1 MIASAYIKNLRIS
14 TKHATYISKIIRG
27 KNALKAKKFL
37 ELVAKQKLTLD
48 GKKYYLKATKAILKA
63 LESALAN
70 ARQKGLDENKLK
82 IKIIEAH
89 KGFKLRTPK
98 RWKFRGREKKN
109 THIKI
114 VLSY

>member
-14 TKHATYISKIIRG
+14 TKHAKYISKIIRG
-27 KNALKAKKFL
+27 KNVLKAKRFL
-37 ELVAKQKLTLD
+37 ELVSQQKLTLD
-48 GKKYYLKATKAILKA
+48 GKKYYLNATRAILKA
-63 LESALAN
+63 LESAIAN
-70 ARQKGLDENKLK
+70 AKVKGLDENKLK

-89 KGFKLRTPK
+89 KGSKIRTPK
-98 RWKFRGREKKN
+98 RVKFRGREKKN

>member
-70 ARQKGLDENKLK
+70 AKQKGLDENKLK
-82 IKIIEAH
+82 IKIIETH
-89 KGFKLRTPK
+89 KGSRLRTPK